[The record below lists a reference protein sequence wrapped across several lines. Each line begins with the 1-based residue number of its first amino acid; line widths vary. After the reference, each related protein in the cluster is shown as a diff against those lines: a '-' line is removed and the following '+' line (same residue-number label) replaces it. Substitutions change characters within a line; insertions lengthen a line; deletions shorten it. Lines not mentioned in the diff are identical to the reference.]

1 MRKNIHPK
9 YDVCSVKCVCGNTF
23 QTKSTVPKIDLEVC
37 GACHPV
43 YTGKKK
49 IVDSTGRVDRYN
61 RILSQKNKKMVPKKE
76 SKPEKSHKKIEK
88 KESKKE
94 RPKKN
99 RKAAS
104 SL

>member
-9 YDVCSVKCVCGNTF
+9 YGVCSVKCVCGNAF
-23 QTKSTVPKIDLEVC
+23 QTKSTVPKINLEVC

-61 RILSQKNKKMVPKKE
+61 RILSQKKKRKTLKKE
-76 SKPEKSHKKIEK
+76 SKPEKSHKKIEQKTLKEKGTK
-88 KESKKE
+88 K
-94 RPKKN
+94 
-99 RKAAS
+99 
-104 SL
+104 